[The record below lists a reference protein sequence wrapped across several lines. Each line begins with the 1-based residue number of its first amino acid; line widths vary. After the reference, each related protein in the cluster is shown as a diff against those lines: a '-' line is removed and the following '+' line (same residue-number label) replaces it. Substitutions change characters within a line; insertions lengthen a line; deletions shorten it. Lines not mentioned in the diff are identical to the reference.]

1 MDQYTLARDVLSAQ
15 RKRNVN
21 AKDFVNH
28 PLLVLNNFSG
38 EGMHIKLM
46 ATMFQNMFPSINVN
60 KVILKSCSSSIAH
73 IHKKLMLLQRFKI
86 DF

>member
-60 KVILKSCSSSIAH
+60 KVI
-73 IHKKLMLLQRFKI
+73 FKI
-86 DF
+86 LLFSYISHDITKIQGSL